1 MEEINIRDTRNGS
14 WYWVNTAVNACPH
27 ISPTDKTVYA
37 ALCTFGGCAEIRP
50 TFALISQR
58 SALSVRSCKYSI
70 IKLLEVGYISIENHG
85 KKGVAN
91 VYNLLKAVNGCK
103 KCKPCTTKEVQE
115 MSEEVQDRAGSSAN
129 LAPQIDKEINKK
141 EIDKSISP
149 LEEKN
154 TEIIEDCDEEGYT
167 INKRKKSPPRNKL
180 ATALVHEFANMAKKE
195 IGTYPVLN
203 VKSYNIALFAL
214 KHLEPDNIRLLY
226 KDWFSSGK
234 PDEELVHITR
244 ALSGNNIN
252 NFKIQNGLT

>member
-1 MEEINIRDTRNGS
+1 MEEINIRNGS

-129 LAPQIDKEINKK
+129 LAPQIDKELNKELNK
-141 EIDKSISP
+141 ESLNQSNANVAKDEIAETIYLFKDVNPSYKKLFGNTTQRGAVSRLIKEHGDDKERP
-149 LEEKN
+149 
-154 TEIIEDCDEEGYT
+154 
-167 INKRKKSPPRNKL
+167 
-180 ATALVHEFANMAKKE
+180 F
-195 IGTYPVLN
+195 
-203 VKSYNIALFAL
+203 
-214 KHLEPDNIRLLY
+214 
-226 KDWFSSGK
+226 
-234 PDEELVHITR
+234 
-244 ALSGNNIN
+244 
-252 NFKIQNGLT
+252 